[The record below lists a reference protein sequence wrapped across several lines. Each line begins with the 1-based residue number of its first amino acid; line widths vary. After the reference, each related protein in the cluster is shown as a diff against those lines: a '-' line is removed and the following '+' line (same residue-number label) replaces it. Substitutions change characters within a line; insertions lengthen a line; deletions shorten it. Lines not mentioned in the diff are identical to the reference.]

1 MTLSGIECGD
11 LYNAKQIST
20 SKWVRD
26 SSPDSSSSKRS
37 SKDAGLDTDYPEWGI
52 VDPNQTNPESINPPE
67 INGADSSTTNAR
79 VATST
84 LPPICEVEP
93 DVMETRCVI
102 PPPKRIRPEFR
113 SKYFGDNPEIT
124 IVKDWCAVEEKLKVL
139 YMVKGGESSH
149 RRRMG

>member
-11 LYNAKQIST
+11 LYNTKQIST

-52 VDPNQTNPESINPPE
+52 VDPSKASPEPIEQSGGH
-67 INGADSSTTNAR
+67 GADSTTANTGAI
-79 VATST
+79 TST
-84 LPPICEVEP
+84 LPPMCELEP

-102 PPPKRIRPEFR
+102 PPPKRTRPDFK

-124 IVKDWCAVEEKLKVL
+124 IVKDWC
-139 YMVKGGESSH
+139 
-149 RRRMG
+149 